1 MLTLESQ
8 CIPINYKISL
18 FVLGLNWFLTILKLV
33 LKHKGR
39 PKSTLRQQV
48 SKAEAKMAINAQL
61 AKGHPILG
69 SGVDFFN

>member
-1 MLTLESQ
+1 MRTLESQ
-8 CIPINYKISL
+8 CIQINYKISL
-18 FVLGLNWFLTILKLV
+18 FVLGILKLV